1 MMKLLARN
9 KLPMIYQ
16 AESSECALACLA
28 MVAGFH
34 GLKITMLEL
43 RERYPISMKGATLRD
58 VVELGQHIGFSSRPV
73 RCELPGLRRLALPA
87 LLHWDFEH
95 FVVLERVDKDRY
107 RIHDPAVGVLD
118 LSEQEVSNHFTGIAV
133 ILAPTESFSSGSFGE
148 RLSLWALLKK
158 SRGMMPFIA
167 QVIWLTAFLEAFA
180 LLSPL
185 FLKAIIDTGLAQGD
199 FDLVTAIA
207 IGIASVALFQGI
219 LSFLRDY
226 VILYFGSS
234 FNLQVM
240 NNLFGHLLRL
250 PMHFFEKRIT
260 GDLIDRYQSTN
271 AIRQVFTSNLPAILL
286 DGLVTVAAI
295 AIVCIISPLLGV
307 IALGSFT
314 LYLTTRVYLFRTTR
328 TLSEKAIQARSEE
341 NGHVIDTLRGMQ
353 PIKIFAKEVE
363 RLNVWGNY
371 HARLI
376 NAEKRVGLMFAT
388 QTALKVLILG
398 IDAALSVYVGAWL
411 VSRGEMTLGV
421 LMAFFFYKAHFTQKS
436 VQFAERLMD
445 IRLVGVHLDRLAEI
459 ALSEP
464 EQRPLDKLAIT
475 REDFRDCRIAFS
487 DVSFQYGPIE
497 PPVFSD
503 VSFEIRAG
511 DFIALIGPSGGG
523 KTTIFKLL
531 LGLLP
536 PTSGR
541 ITFDGKPLADLDIQ
555 QYRRHFGVVMQQD
568 LLLSG
573 TILDNIA
580 FFEASPDESKARRCA
595 EVALIYDEIDAMPM
609 KLNSRIGDLGS
620 ALSGGQK
627 QRILLARAL
636 YHDPQIVLLDEGT
649 ANLDQAVEKQL
660 LDNLTAL
667 GITCVSIAHRP
678 ETIYR
683 ANKVLRLE
691 GGRLSDVTHEFVP
704 RGTAPTSETQERS
717 AS

>member
-1 MMKLLARN
+1 MKLFAR
-9 KLPMIYQ
+9 KTLPMIYQ

-28 MVAGFH
+28 MVAGYH
-34 GLKITMLEL
+34 GLDVTMLAL

-58 VVELGQHIGFSSRPV
+58 VVELGNHIGLSSRPV
-73 RCELPGLRRLALPA
+73 RCEIPGLRRLALPA

-95 FVVLERVDKDRY
+95 FVVLDRIANDGY
-107 RIHDPAVGVLD
+107 RIHDPAAGALEI
-118 LSEQEVSNHFTGIAV
+118 SEQELSNHFTGIAV
-133 ILAPTESFSSGSFGE
+133 IVTPAASFTTGTFGE
-148 RLSLWALLKK
+148 RLSLWSLLQK
-158 SRGMMPFIA
+158 SRGMVPFIA
-167 QVIWLTAFLEAFA
+167 QVIWLTAFLELFA
-180 LLSPL
+180 LISPL
-185 FLKAIIDTGLAQGD
+185 FLKAVIDTGLTQGD
-199 FDLVTAIA
+199 FDLVTAITV
-207 IGIASVALFQGI
+207 GIASIALFQG
-219 LSFLRDY
+219 LLAFLRDY

-240 NNLFGHLLRL
+240 SNLFAHLLRL

-271 AIRQVFTSNLPAILL
+271 AIRQVFTSNLPSILL
-286 DGLVTVAAI
+286 DGVVTLAAI
-295 AIVCIISPLLGV
+295 AIVCLISPLLGA
-307 IALGSFT
+307 IALGSFA
-314 LYLTTRVYLFRTTR
+314 LYLSTRVYLHRTMR

-341 NGHVIDTLRGMQ
+341 NAHVIDTLRGMQ

-376 NAEKRVGLMFAT
+376 NAEKRVGLLASA
-388 QTALKVLILG
+388 QIALKVLILG
-398 IDAALSVYVGAWL
+398 VDAALSVYFGALL
-411 VSRGEMTLGV
+411 VARGQMTLGV

-445 IRLVGVHLDRLAEI
+445 LRLVGVHLDRLAEI

-464 EQRPLDKLAIT
+464 EQRPIDKKAVT
-475 REDFRDCRIAFS
+475 REDFRDCRIEFS
-487 DVSFQYGPIE
+487 EVSYKYGPID

-511 DFIALIGPSGGG
+511 EFIALIGPSGGG

-536 PTSGR
+536 ATAGR
-541 ITFDGKPLADLDIQ
+541 IRFNGTPLGELDLQ
-555 QYRRHFGVVMQQD
+555 QYRRCFGVVMQHD
-568 LLLSG
+568 LLLTG

-595 EVALIYDEIDAMPM
+595 ETALIWDEIDAMPM

-683 ANKVLRLE
+683 ASKVLRLE
-691 GGRLSDVTHEFVP
+691 GGRLSDVTHELAP
-704 RGTAPTSETQERS
+704 RRPEPAREAHERS
-717 AS
+717 AP

>member
-1 MMKLLARN
+1 MKIFQRR

-28 MVAGFH
+28 MVAGYH
-34 GLKITMLEL
+34 GLDITLLEL

-58 VVELGQHIGFSSRPV
+58 VVELAHHINLSSRPV
-73 RCELPGLRRLALPA
+73 RCEVSGLRNLALPA

-95 FVVLERVDKDRY
+95 FVVLRQIQGNRY
-107 RIHDPAVGVLD
+107 EIHDPAVGVIGV
-118 LSEQEVSNHFTGIAV
+118 SEQEISNHFTGIAV
-133 ILAPTESFSSGSFGE
+133 ILSPTQSFSEGVVGE
-148 RLSLWALLKK
+148 RLSLLALLKK
-158 SRGMMPFIA
+158 SRGMVPFIA
-167 QVIWLTAFLEAFA
+167 QVTWLTAFLELFA

-185 FLKAIIDTGLAQGD
+185 FLRVVIDTGLAQGD
-199 FDLVTAIA
+199 FQLITAITL
-207 IGIASVALFQGI
+207 GIVSIAVFHCGLT
-219 LSFLRDY
+219 FLRDY
-226 VILYFGSS
+226 VVLYFGAS
-234 FNLQVM
+234 FNQQM
-240 NNLFGHLLRL
+240 MSNLFAHLLRL
-250 PMHFFEKRIT
+250 PMQFYEKRIT

-271 AIRQVFTSNLPAILL
+271 VIRQVFTSNLSSILL
-286 DGLVTVAAI
+286 DGLVTVLSI
-295 AIVCIISPLLGV
+295 AIVCFISPMLGL
-307 IALGSFT
+307 IALSGFT
-314 LYLTTRVYLFRTTR
+314 VYLLTRVYLFRLMR
-328 TLSEKAIQARSEE
+328 RLSEKAVQARSEE
-341 NGHVIDTLRGMQ
+341 NGHVIDTLRGMR

-363 RLNVWGNY
+363 RLNIWGNHY
-371 HARLI
+371 ARVI
-376 NAEKRVGLMFAT
+376 NAERNVGLLVSG

-398 IDAALSVYVGAWL
+398 IDTALSIYFGAL
-411 VSRGEMTLGV
+411 LISRGEMTLGL

-436 VQFAERLMD
+436 ITFAERLMD
-445 IRLVGVHLDRLAEI
+445 LRLVSVHLDRLAEI

-464 EQRPLDKLAIT
+464 EQRVIDKKAVT
-475 REDFRDCRIAFS
+475 REDFRACHIAVS
-487 DVSFQYGPIE
+487 DVSYRYGPIE
-497 PPVFSD
+497 PPVFSGLSFD
-503 VSFEIRAG
+503 VRAG

-536 PTSGR
+536 PSAGQ
-541 ITFDGKPLADLDIQ
+541 ITLNGTPLSQLDIQ
-555 QYRRHFGVVMQQD
+555 QYRRCFGVVMQED

-580 FFEASPDESKARRCA
+580 FFESSPDEVKARRCA
-595 EVALIYDEIDAMPM
+595 EIALILGEIEAMPM
-609 KLNSRIGDLGS
+609 KFNSRIGDLGS

-636 YHDPQIVLLDEGT
+636 YHDPRIVLLDEGT

-683 ANKVLRLE
+683 ANKVLRLKE
-691 GGRLSDVTHEFVP
+691 GTLSDVTDEFRP
-704 RGTAPTSETQERS
+704 RETRSLRETQQRS